1 MNEQTNYV
9 LTHMAAER
17 GISSDQMK
25 EIIKDAIHSS
35 SNLTLRKEMGH
46 CKTLWGTNRDLL
58 CNPESDD
65 EEKAS
70 DHSQGYLFFLSFRL
84 DECML

>member
-35 SNLTLRKEMGH
+35 SNLTLRKEMQSRFG
-46 CKTLWGTNRDLL
+46 KREMTAEEFIILL
-58 CNPESDD
+58 AEMI
-65 EEKAS
+65 E
-70 DHSQGYLFFLSFRL
+70 QG
-84 DECML
+84 CGN